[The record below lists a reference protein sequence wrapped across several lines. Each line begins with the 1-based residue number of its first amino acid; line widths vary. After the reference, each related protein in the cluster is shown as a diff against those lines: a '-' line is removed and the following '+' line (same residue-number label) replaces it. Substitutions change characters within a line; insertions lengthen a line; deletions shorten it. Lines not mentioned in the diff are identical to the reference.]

1 MSAFQSLIR
10 GLPGKPSHP
19 PLTDVSIG
27 AYTAAAAMLVL
38 GAFGVEEEPM
48 AHGALLALS
57 VGLVVAVPTA
67 VTGLLDWLGLD
78 AGTPARRI
86 GLAHLV
92 SMLVATALF
101 AATWIAHLDGYRRGE
116 VEGLA
121 LLLGVVA
128 FAVLLAGGYL
138 GGTLAYVYGVRV
150 LKRPDVPVAD
160 ALIPGRAER
169 DADPTVSRTSEQ
181 S

>member
-1 MSAFQSLIR
+1 
-10 GLPGKPSHP
+10 
-19 PLTDVSIG
+19 
-27 AYTAAAAMLVL
+27 MLVL

-86 GLAHLV
+86 GLAHLF

-169 DADPTVSRTSEQ
+169 GGASTVSRTSEQ